1 MQNVND
7 SLWLFH
13 VTRKNKYYHMKTDYS
28 SISRAACTI
37 FIACIYSVSNA
48 QVTETFSDGNFTEN
62 PSWTGDIAHFE
73 INSLHQLHL
82 SSSGSD
88 TAVLATQNYR
98 VKNTEWNF
106 WMKLSFNTS
115 ANNYARFYLTA
126 DTMALHSNVN
136 GFFLQAGGADDSIYI
151 MRQKGAIIEKL
162 FSVKSYKTNHS
173 TNIIR
178 FKITCDEHGAWE
190 MSMDTT
196 GGYSYFTEGTFWDST
211 HFSSRWCGVYCK
223 YTSSNATKIYFDD
236 FYIGSIIQD
245 SIHPTVVAH
254 EVVSGTTIQVSF
266 SETIQR
272 DAAENPANYL
282 LNSTGT
288 FPDSVELDMQQS
300 SRVVLHFQEAMQEAT
315 LDSLRIRNMVDLSGN
330 LMPDTMVQVC
340 FYHPGAYD
348 ILINEIMADPDPPVA
363 LPNGEYVELFN
374 RTKFPVNLRDWS
386 LKFRN
391 NTKTLPPLTIQ
402 SQDYLL
408 IAKDSAYL
416 NYANCALVLTSASSL
431 SNEGTSLALY
441 DAHHHVIHAV
451 SYTPDWFDGSFKEK
465 GGWSL
470 EMTDPGNPCG
480 CSDNWKASKDA
491 MGGTPGKINAAIKS
505 NPDLDP
511 PVLSRA
517 VISDSSSLK
526 VTFSESMDSISML
539 STSNWIISPGN
550 NYPVRVIPVSPGF
563 TTAELL
569 CNGVF
574 TGGNTYRLRVSE
586 NLKDCAGNF
595 CDSAI
600 AIRFAIPDTVSGHD
614 IIVNEVLSNPASGGS
629 RFIELYNRS
638 ERVINLQSLVLS
650 NSDSAAGLLPGAM
663 PIIPEGYL
671 LFPGDYIAV
680 TTDRENIL
688 ENYYSPSPENIIRM
702 DGFPVFG
709 DDSGTVI
716 IARQDNLEVIDRMQY
731 GPDMHYP
738 LLVSREGVS
747 LERAH
752 PDMPS
757 GDKNNW
763 HSAAETAG
771 FATPAF
777 QNSHWVFPGAANHE
791 ISIEPEIFSPDNDGY
806 NDLLTVIIRPKDQVY
821 AVNISVYDARGR
833 FIRQLANNVLAGSE
847 AFFVWDG
854 MTASGSK
861 APIGIYVIVIEIIVP
876 DGTVSRTKRT
886 AILGG
891 RF

>member
-1 MQNVND
+1 
-7 SLWLFH
+7 
-13 VTRKNKYYHMKTDYS
+13 MKTVYS
-28 SISRAACTI
+28 GIKWAVCI
-37 FIACIYSVSNA
+37 ICIACISSVSTA
-48 QVTETFSDGNFTEN
+48 QMTDAFNDGNYTEN
-62 PSWTGDIAHFE
+62 PSWTGDIARFE
-73 INSLHQLHL
+73 ISTVHQLHL

-115 ANNYARFYLTA
+115 ANNHARFYLTA
-126 DTMALHSNVN
+126 DSAALRANVN

-151 MRQKGAIIEKL
+151 MKQKGTIIEKL

-173 TNIIR
+173 TNIMR
-178 FKITCDEHGAWE
+178 FKITCDEHGTWE
-190 MSMDTT
+190 MRMDTT
-196 GGYSYFTEGTFWDST
+196 GGYSYFMEGTFLDST
-211 HFSSRWCGVYCK
+211 HFLSRWCGVYCR

-236 FYIGSIIQD
+236 FYIGPIIHD

-254 EVVSGTTIQVSF
+254 EVVSGTNIQVTF
-266 SETIQR
+266 SEAIQR
-272 DAAENPANYL
+272 GAAENPANYQ

-288 FPDSVELDMQQS
+288 IPDSVELDMQQPAQ
-300 SRVVLHFQEAMQEAT
+300 VVLHFHETIHEAT
-315 LDSLRIRNMVDLSGN
+315 LDSLLIRNMVDLSGN
-330 LMPDTMVQVC
+330 LMPDTLVQVC
-340 FYHPGAYD
+340 YYHPGAYD

-363 LPNGEYVELFN
+363 LPNGEYVELYN

-386 LKFRN
+386 LKFGN
-391 NTKTLPPLTIQ
+391 NIKTLPPLTINPQ
-402 SQDYLL
+402 GYLL
-408 IAKDSAYL
+408 IAKDSGYI
-416 NYANCALVLTSASSL
+416 NYANCALVFTSASSL
-431 SNEGTSLALY
+431 SNEGTTLALY
-441 DAHHHVIHAV
+441 DAQHHVIHAV
-451 SYTPDWFDGSFKEK
+451 SYCPDWFEGSFKEE

-511 PVLSRA
+511 PILCRA

-526 VTFSESMDSISML
+526 VTFSESMDSVSML
-539 STSNWIISPGN
+539 TTSNWIISPGYN
-550 NYPVRVIPVSPGF
+550 NPVKVIPVSPGF
-563 TTAELL
+563 TSAELL

-574 TGGNTYRLRVSE
+574 TLGNTYRLRVSE

-614 IIVNEVLSNPASGGS
+614 IIINEVLSNPASGGS

-638 ERVINLQSLVLS
+638 EKVINLQSLVLS
-650 NSDSAAGLLPGAM
+650 NSDTAAGLLPGAM
-663 PIIPEGYL
+663 PIMPEGCL

-680 TTDRENIL
+680 TSDRANIL
-688 ENYYSPSPENIIRM
+688 EHYYSPSPENIIGM

-716 IARQDNLEVIDRMQY
+716 IARQDNLEMIDRMQY

-747 LERAH
+747 LERTH
-752 PDMPS
+752 PDMSS

-777 QNSHWVFPGAANHE
+777 QNSHWIFPGATNQE

-806 NDLLTVIIRPKDQVY
+806 NDLLTIVIRLKDQVC
-821 AVNISVYDARGR
+821 AVNMSVYDARGR
-833 FIRQLANNVLAGSE
+833 DVRQLANNVLAGSE

-854 MTASGSK
+854 MTSSGSK
-861 APIGIYVIVIEIIVP
+861 APIGIYVIVIELIVP
-876 DGTVSRTKRT
+876 DGTVTRAKRT